1 VLKRSTDWERRVID
15 AVSLN
20 WELRVT
26 YRGVVELVPTGQLVE
41 VAPVVFEVVPAVF
54 VVPTDE
60 VVPFWVFVVVP
71 LVAGV

>member
-1 VLKRSTDWERRVID
+1 MLKRSID
-15 AVSLN
+15 LGETATNAVSLN
-20 WELRVT
+20 SDLRLS
-26 YRGVVELVPTGQLVE
+26 YRGVVEVVPTGQLVE

-60 VVPFWVFVVVP
+60 VVPFWVLVVVP